1 MVTIPAAVPRLP
13 AARLARTLAAVSGGC
28 LVLTVGASS
37 TTPVS
42 TVLAGPPA
50 GPLAAEPQV
59 WWQWVLPRGMLLVV
73 TVLAVIWARHW
84 PRLILAGIGLT
95 VPMAYTEVPG
105 RPGMSSTGWLLAGWA
120 ADAAGPVALIGVL
133 GAAGWLIRSGH
144 VGWGAVAAGSGTGAL
159 LVGATMVG
167 AGWLRQVPEM
177 GAWHVGLTVAALA
190 GTVPAVL
197 AGSALVAA
205 RTVPRAPRRRI
216 RPVLAAGVAAAALM
230 LPNLSTDDRMSR
242 ILGVTMS
249 ALMRHPSAVAG
260 VTGALVLL
268 AGLGA
273 AGLAGRWG
281 AAAGLTVAVVQLV
294 VAAPL
299 LLAVW
304 ALAGETPLRWAAAVF
319 GVALG
324 AAGAAS
330 RRRVPLAA
338 GAAVFCAV
346 ALFIAVAA
354 TAGAPEKLIY
364 QRESVPGALLLVGL
378 CATATALAGS
388 AAATVAHRTELPV
401 ALGPLVAVLV
411 YAGHQILQATYLG
424 ADGLPESSYL
434 NPVYHL
440 STAATGLL
448 VTAAAVGA
456 LYGAELLVT
465 RRAER
470 RAAEEIRRQ
479 AAIAE
484 RERLARPI
492 HDGALQVLALVA
504 RHGPDLG
511 PDGAR
516 LAELAKVHG
525 DALRRLIAGADA
537 AAAESGDIDLRVLLA
552 PYESAQVQLA
562 LPAEPVLL
570 PVHRARELAAAVI
583 AALDNVRRHAGERAH
598 AWVLVDDD
606 PREVRVSIRDDG
618 VGIRAGRLPQA
629 AAQGRLGVA
638 QSIVGRVRNLGGS
651 AEIGC
656 SGDAGTEVELRLP
669 RR

>member
-1 MVTIPAAVPRLP
+1 VGEDSVVTIPAAVPRSP
-13 AARLARTLAAVSGGC
+13 TPRLARTLAAAAGGC
-28 LVLTVGASS
+28 ILLAVGASAM
-37 TTPVS
+37 TPVS
-42 TVLAGPPA
+42 AVLSV
-50 GPLAAEPQV
+50 PLPGSAQS
-59 WWQWVLPRGMLLVV
+59 WLQWVGMRGTLLVA

-84 PRLILAGIGLT
+84 PRLILAGVALS
-95 VPMAYTEVPG
+95 VPMVFFEVPG
-105 RPGMSSTGWLLAGWA
+105 HPALPAPAWVVASCASGA
-120 ADAAGPVALIGVL
+120 AAPVALIGVL

-144 VGWGAVAAGSGTGAL
+144 PGWGAVVAGTGTGAL
-159 LVGATMVG
+159 LVGAAMVG
-167 AGWLRQVPEM
+167 AGWLLRLQAL
-177 GAWHVGLTVAALA
+177 GAWHVGLTAAALA
-190 GTVPAVL
+190 GTIPAVR
-197 AGSALVAA
+197 AGSALLAPA
-205 RTVPRAPRRRI
+205 EPPAPRRRI
-216 RPVLAAGVAAAALM
+216 RPVLAAGVAAAALAV
-230 LPNLSTDDRMSR
+230 PHLSTEARMSR
-242 ILGVTMS
+242 LLGVTMS
-249 ALMRHPSAVAG
+249 ALLRHPSAVAG

-268 AGLGA
+268 VGLAA

-281 AAAGLTVAVVQLV
+281 AAAGLTVAVVQLS

-304 ALAGETPLRWAAAVF
+304 ALAVQTPLRWATAVL

-354 TAGAPEKLIY
+354 TGGAPEKLIY
-364 QRESVPGALLLVGL
+364 QHESVPGALLLIGL

-388 AAATVAHRTELPV
+388 AAVTVAHRTELPV
-401 ALGPLVAVLV
+401 ALGPLAAVLV
-411 YAGHQILQATYLG
+411 YAGQLILQATYVG
-424 ADGLPESSYL
+424 ADGLSESSYL
-434 NPVYHL
+434 NPVHHL
-440 STAATGLL
+440 ATAATGLL
-448 VTAAAVGA
+448 VAAAAVGA
-456 LYGAELLVT
+456 LYGADVLVT

-479 AAIAE
+479 AAVAE

-504 RHGPDLG
+504 RHGPELG

-537 AAAESGDIDLRVLLA
+537 AAAETGEIDLRVLLA
-552 PYESAQVQLA
+552 PYESARVQLA

-570 PVHRARELAAAVI
+570 PARRARELAAAVI
-583 AALDNVRRHAGERAH
+583 AALDNVRRHAGETAR
-598 AWVLVDDD
+598 AWVLVDDG
-606 PREVRVSIRDDG
+606 PREVCVSIRDDG
-618 VGIRAGRLPQA
+618 VGIAAGRLPEA

-651 AEIGC
+651 AEIG
-656 SGDAGTEVELRLP
+656 SDAGAGTEVELRVP

>member
-1 MVTIPAAVPRLP
+1 MTMPIAVPRLP
-13 AARLARTLAAVSGGC
+13 VQRLARALAACAGGC
-28 LVLTVGASS
+28 LLLAVGASS

-42 TVLAGPPA
+42 TVLSAPPA
-50 GPLAAEPQV
+50 VSAQL
-59 WWQWVLPRGMLLVV
+59 WWQWVGLRGTLLVA
-73 TVLAVIWARHW
+73 TVLAVIWSRHW
-84 PRLILAGIGLT
+84 PRLVLAGVALSL
-95 VPMAYTEVPG
+95 PMVVTELPG
-105 RPGMSSTGWLLAGWA
+105 HPELPATAWFLASCASGA
-120 ADAAGPVALIGVL
+120 AAPVALIGVL
-133 GAAGWLIRSGH
+133 GAAGWLFRSGH
-144 VGWGAVAAGSGTGAL
+144 PGWGAVVAGTGTGAL
-159 LVGATMVG
+159 LAGAAMVG
-167 AGWLRQVPEM
+167 AGWLLRVPAL
-177 GAWHVGLTVAALA
+177 GAWHVGLSVAALA

-197 AGSALVAA
+197 AGSALVPAPA
-205 RTVPRAPRRRI
+205 EPPVPRRRV
-216 RPVLAAGVAAAALM
+216 RPVLAAGVAAAALVV
-230 LPNLSTDDRMSR
+230 PNLSTEARMSR
-242 ILGVTMS
+242 ILGVTLS
-249 ALMRHPSAVAG
+249 ALLRHPSAVAG

-268 AGLGA
+268 AGLAA

-281 AAAGLTVAVVQLV
+281 AAAGLTVAVVQLA
-294 VAAPL
+294 VAAPM

-304 ALAGETPLRWAAAVF
+304 ALALETPLRWGAALF

-354 TAGAPEKLIY
+354 TGGAPEKLSY
-364 QRESVPGALLLVGL
+364 QHESGPGTLLLVGL

-388 AAATVAHRTELPV
+388 TAATVAHRTELPM
-401 ALGPLVAVLV
+401 ALGPLVAVFV
-411 YAGHQILQATYLG
+411 YAGQQILQATYLG

-434 NPVYHL
+434 NPVHHL
-440 STAATGLL
+440 ATAATGLL
-448 VTAAAVGA
+448 VAAAAVGA
-456 LYGAELLVT
+456 LYGADVLVT

-479 AAIAE
+479 AAVAE

-504 RHGPDLG
+504 RHGPELG

-537 AAAESGDIDLRVLLA
+537 AAAETGEIDLRVLLA
-552 PYESAQVQLA
+552 PYESARVQLA

-570 PVHRARELAAAVI
+570 PARRARELAAAVI
-583 AALDNVRRHAGERAH
+583 AALDNVRRHAGETAR
-598 AWVLVDDD
+598 AWVLVDDE

-618 VGIRAGRLPQA
+618 VGIAAGRLPEA

-651 AEIGC
+651 AEIG
-656 SGDAGTEVELRLP
+656 SDAGAGTEVELRVP